1 MGISRKC
8 YCSVCVCMFRTTM
21 MKNTLRTKYYHFPYL
36 PVIHNHWWG
45 FPWKLYLFSYF
56 HVKYVLPY
64 ACDRKICLMVFH
76 ILVGDP
82 SDISKAMFYKKRK
95 RATYNKKKET
105 KYALIFWEIEI
116 TIWNFIHWIAL
127 CWNSL
132 FECKYWNKDLKNFC
146 ACPMRQWIQGLV
158 LYSWYIVHTVV
169 VI

>member
-1 MGISRKC
+1 MYCHMGISRKC

-95 RATYNKKKET
+95 RATYNKKRNKICT
-105 KYALIFWEIEI
+105 DFLGN
-116 TIWNFIHWIAL
+116 WNNNLKLHPLNSFVLKFIVW
-127 CWNSL
+127 
-132 FECKYWNKDLKNFC
+132 
-146 ACPMRQWIQGLV
+146 M
-158 LYSWYIVHTVV
+158 
-169 VI
+169 